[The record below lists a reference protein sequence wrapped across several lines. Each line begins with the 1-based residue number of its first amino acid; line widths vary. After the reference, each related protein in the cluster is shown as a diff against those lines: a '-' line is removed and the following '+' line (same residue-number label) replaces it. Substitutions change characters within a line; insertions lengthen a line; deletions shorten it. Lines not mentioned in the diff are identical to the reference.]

1 MKQFIN
7 YPITS
12 EPFEN
17 GALTTKKEVISY
29 VGLALKMSG
38 NAINTFVTPTQ
49 CKPKVC
55 TLMIPIVYHPSG
67 F

>member
-1 MKQFIN
+1 MTQFIN
-7 YPITS
+7 CPITS

-17 GALTTKKEVISY
+17 GALTTKKVISY
-29 VGLALKMSG
+29 IRLALKMSG